1 MPDANIR
8 QGMAHG
14 LIHYILPAF
23 SLAICQGEKN
33 VLGTGQV
40 DLQTVQALVS
50 QI

>member
-8 QGMAHG
+8 QGMARVEG
-14 LIHYILPAF
+14 LIHYILPAS

-40 DLQTVQALVS
+40 DLQTEYMQA
-50 QI
+50 